1 MRSLSHTK
9 TRRRYRQIR
18 RATDADYEIDSTD
31 PNTIQHVDS
40 DIATS
45 QLLLQSVL
53 CRIGL
58 NYRFNAES
66 IHKIANFTIFTAH
79 NRKTLIWR
87 SKIWWNIP
95 VIRRSWHALD
105 WIDMD
110 IRKHTIFSLMKV
122 LPIVQNYIPFF
133 ISFIV
138 ALHQILPS
146 YLIKATHMHNN
157 FNSNCAYYYLFLFL
171 SFSP

>member
-58 NYRFNAES
+58 NYRFNTES
-66 IHKIANFTIFTAH
+66 IHKIANFTIFTVH
-79 NRKTLIWR
+79 NRK
-87 SKIWWNIP
+87 
-95 VIRRSWHALD
+95 
-105 WIDMD
+105 
-110 IRKHTIFSLMKV
+110 KH
-122 LPIVQNYIPFF
+122 
-133 ISFIV
+133 
-138 ALHQILPS
+138 
-146 YLIKATHMHNN
+146 
-157 FNSNCAYYYLFLFL
+157 
-171 SFSP
+171 